1 MVSIES
7 LHQKSSALAGA
18 LSPGDARAVAKVLSD
33 LCENLSDLGSEIS
46 ELKGRLQN
54 AEQEIV
60 QLREEVRSHR

>member
-1 MVSIES
+1 MVSVES
-7 LHQKSSALAGA
+7 LKQKASGLAGA

-33 LCENLSDLGSEIS
+33 LCENLSDLGCEIS

-60 QLREEVRSHR
+60 QLREDVRSRR